1 MFDEMQVIVC
11 NCLFQKDT
19 KMLFD
24 QKKVAK

>member
-19 KMLFD
+19 QILSD